1 MSARNSI
8 TSTNNEIPIRPPSL
22 PKKSNGMNFYNSTY
36 ESTFPMKNP
45 SSSASNPQPINSS
58 STDDLAQL
66 EAFDEQTIINHMYN
80 RFLADQI
87 YTYIGDILVVSS
99 FISRSFRFDL
109 LHFDRRSIHFVRYQS
124 TEKMQ

>member
-1 MSARNSI
+1 M
-8 TSTNNEIPIRPPSL
+8 
-22 PKKSNGMNFYNSTY
+22 
-36 ESTFPMKNP
+36 
-45 SSSASNPQPINSS
+45 NSS

-87 YTYIGDILVVSS
+87 YTYIGDILVVSQS
-99 FISRSFRFDL
+99 TSRLFRSYL
-109 LHFDRRSIHFVRYQS
+109 LFFLHRLSIRFVHYQS